1 MKKAFVE
8 YENSSAE
15 LLDAAEEGRFDIVEQ
30 LLAIPGIDVNAKDN
44 YGDTALILA
53 VKNGYVAVVKL
64 LLANDDIDINA
75 GDDGNCTALSWAA
88 YNGNVAVVK
97 LLLAKDLIDI
107 SAIDKD
113 EYTALS
119 WAKIKG
125 NVAVVQLLLA
135 VLDKD
140 EGKSAKTL
148 DTYAK
153 VKEHFHLYPA
163 RSPDGK
169 SVNYGIYQAGGRS
182 YKQCIVGR
190 IENISKSD
198 RSDMGFL
205 VSIPVPYLES
215 YTRGSDR
222 DPITLIRKYIKAIC
236 TLEPKD
242 NYTDE
247 VGLEFARKRIRII
260 IGLNIKDDHF
270 NLDQKTRKIYKQV
283 YRFSKKINA
292 HLKDKRWPA
301 WVVPTLWGIEHDL
314 GPEFYFDSSKVDW
327 ENSRS
332 DDLRQHLAQVIVPKN
347 HVKMQFPFASM
358 RSFLIES
365 TACKIMLQELSA
377 LNKKVY
383 FLTGDADLISL
394 KPINKNTS
402 VFNLVCDTV
411 IAHPDTYFMRLGGA
425 YGFENEDIAQH
436 IMSKFKILPEL
447 YLSKSVLMTQ
457 LLRSLDTATRK
468 IMSQIDQ
475 ALAYYSEA
483 HTYTVAEVFDQDGEY
498 FVRAGNKASPDT
510 KNSPI
515 TKSARNS
522 KLNEPDFTSHIT
534 KAIIQEKHWV
544 SKSKPENRKQKFL
557 AERSTQLLT
566 SSRHDLAVI
575 KPSTMSLLREGAAGI
590 QVIDEGLMSTAVLKE
605 VIGKQHNTQL
615 TASQLNSRFS
625 EAGYG
630 ANGFHESVEL
640 LPIIRVPFVIY
651 FLTGARRNQAARIA
665 AAQADIARNAIT
677 SDGIPDDTTFQAI
690 YKKLMDISERPESL
704 LVNDP
709 VIDIPGMRNIGTQRL
724 NTHRQL
730 ILKAFFQLEHLLRWG
745 VAMMH
750 KIKSLTESYELK
762 IKNKTVE
769 GDDLLS
775 GEIFK
780 RKVQKG
786 APPTARPLDY
796 SSADG
801 AADSMIE
808 LSKDTKQAVSSN
820 DLSVEEAL
828 AGHMQKFPLA
838 EEENIAAAK
847 KESLNSA
854 TEKGA
859 IGPRNIP
866 GWTIKDVPDVGNC
879 FYEAIIHQMKTINHP
894 FLFDVPVGGVPH
906 LYLRNILNSSNE
918 GEWAEDRTIDEFVTK
933 VPVILAIVDTRRPD
947 DGYVCYYLGADETVT
962 TNPDID
968 LFLPTDKPII
978 RIAATGNHYL
988 SIMKNPELN
997 AGKLRDGYI
1006 APELLNVTSPSFFA
1020 RLARESLIER
1030 RHESADNQRA
1040 YDNRFGLVPWLN

>member
-1 MKKAFVE
+1 MC
-8 YENSSAE
+8 
-15 LLDAAEEGRFDIVEQ
+15 G
-30 LLAIPGIDVNAKDN
+30 
-44 YGDTALILA
+44 
-53 VKNGYVAVVKL
+53 
-64 LLANDDIDINA
+64 
-75 GDDGNCTALSWAA
+75 
-88 YNGNVAVVK
+88 
-97 LLLAKDLIDI
+97 
-107 SAIDKD
+107 
-113 EYTALS
+113 
-119 WAKIKG
+119 
-125 NVAVVQLLLA
+125 
-135 VLDKD
+135 
-140 EGKSAKTL
+140 
-148 DTYAK
+148 
-153 VKEHFHLYPA
+153 
-163 RSPDGK
+163 
-169 SVNYGIYQAGGRS
+169 
-182 YKQCIVGR
+182 
-190 IENISKSD
+190 
-198 RSDMGFL
+198 
-205 VSIPVPYLES
+205 
-215 YTRGSDR
+215 
-222 DPITLIRKYIKAIC
+222 
-236 TLEPKD
+236 
-242 NYTDE
+242 
-247 VGLEFARKRIRII
+247 
-260 IGLNIKDDHF
+260 
-270 NLDQKTRKIYKQV
+270 
-283 YRFSKKINA
+283 
-292 HLKDKRWPA
+292 
-301 WVVPTLWGIEHDL
+301 
-314 GPEFYFDSSKVDW
+314 
-327 ENSRS
+327 
-332 DDLRQHLAQVIVPKN
+332 
-347 HVKMQFPFASM
+347 
-358 RSFLIES
+358 
-365 TACKIMLQELSA
+365 QE
-377 LNKKVY
+377 
-383 FLTGDADLISL
+383 
-394 KPINKNTS
+394 
-402 VFNLVCDTV
+402 
-411 IAHPDTYFMRLGGA
+411 
-425 YGFENEDIAQH
+425 
-436 IMSKFKILPEL
+436 
-447 YLSKSVLMTQ
+447 
-457 LLRSLDTATRK
+457 
-468 IMSQIDQ
+468 
-475 ALAYYSEA
+475 
-483 HTYTVAEVFDQDGEY
+483 
-498 FVRAGNKASPDT
+498 T

-522 KLNEPDFTSHIT
+522 KHNEPDFTTHIA

-544 SKSKPENRKQKFL
+544 SNPKNREQKFL

-575 KPSTMSLLREGAAGI
+575 KPSTMSLPREGAAGI

-605 VIGKQHNTQL
+605 MIGKQHNTQL
-615 TASQLNSRFS
+615 TSSQLNSRFR

-630 ANGFHESVEL
+630 DKGFHESVAL
-640 LPIIRVPFVIY
+640 LPIIRMPFVVY
-651 FLTGARRNQAARIA
+651 FLTKETVIKGIENQTERID
-665 AAQADIARNAIT
+665 AAQKEMGIHPIT
-677 SDGIPDDTTFQAI
+677 SAGIPDDTTFQAI

-750 KIKSLTESYELK
+750 KIKSLTESYKLK

-828 AGHMQKFPLA
+828 AGPMQKFPLA

-847 KESLNSA
+847 KESLKSA

-866 GWTIKDVPDVGNC
+866 GWTIKDVPGDGNC
-879 FYEAIIHQMKTINHP
+879 FYEAIVQQMKTINHP

-947 DGYVCYYLGADETVT
+947 DGYVCYYLGADKTVT

-978 RIAATGNHYL
+978 RIAATGNHYI

-997 AGKLRDGYI
+997 AGRLRDGYI

>member
-1 MKKAFVE
+1 MI
-8 YENSSAE
+8 
-15 LLDAAEEGRFDIVEQ
+15 DAAKTNNITELQRLVATGANINSTDANGKTALMWAAENGHLETAQCLLIARASINTARADGMTALMWAAMKGRVAVAEFLVR
-30 LLAIPGIDVNAKDN
+30 AGAMIDAARPDGK
-44 YGDTALILA
+44 TALILA
-53 VKNGYVAVVKL
+53 KSEGHNAMAKL
-64 LLANDDIDINA
+64 L
-75 GDDGNCTALSWAA
+75 
-88 YNGNVAVVK
+88 V
-97 LLLAKDLIDI
+97 
-107 SAIDKD
+107 
-113 EYTALS
+113 E
-119 WAKIKG
+119 
-125 NVAVVQLLLA
+125 
-135 VLDKD
+135 LDKD
-140 EGKSAKTL
+140 LKKSDKSPL
-148 DTYAK
+148 TYK
-153 VKEHFHLYPA
+153 SIQEQFSLYGERPG
-163 RSPDGK
+163 DGK
-169 SVNYGIYQAGGRS
+169 KPCTYGVYHAGGEN
-182 YKQCIVGR
+182 YEKCIVGR
-190 IENISKSD
+190 IENISKRD
-198 RSDMGFL
+198 RSDIGFL
-205 VSIPVPYLES
+205 VSIPVPYLER

-236 TLEPKD
+236 TLDPEYSQD

-247 VGLEFARKRIRII
+247 AGLEFARKRLRII
-260 IGLNIKDDHF
+260 IGLNVKDDHF
-270 NLDQKTRKIYKQV
+270 NLDQKTRNLHEEIHQ
-283 YRFSKKINA
+283 FSNKINA

-332 DDLRQHLAQVIVPKN
+332 DCLRQHLAQVKVPGN
-347 HVKMQFPFASM
+347 HVKMKFPFASM

-394 KPINKNTS
+394 KPINKNIS

-425 YGFENEDIAQH
+425 YGFENEEVAQQ
-436 IMSKFKILPEL
+436 IMSKFTILPEL
-447 YLSKSVLMTQ
+447 YLARSVLMTQ
-457 LLRSLDTATRK
+457 LLRSLDTATRR

-483 HTYTVAEVFDQDGEY
+483 HTYTVAEVFDQDGKH
-498 FVRAGNKASPDT
+498 FVWAGNKKSSPDT

-522 KLNEPDFTSHIT
+522 KHNEPDFTTHIA

-544 SKSKPENRKQKFL
+544 SNPKNREQKFL

-575 KPSTMSLLREGAAGI
+575 KPSTMSLPREGAAGI

-605 VIGKQHNTQL
+605 MIGKQHNTQL
-615 TASQLNSRFS
+615 TSSQLNSRFR

-630 ANGFHESVEL
+630 DKGFHESVAL
-640 LPIIRVPFVIY
+640 LPIIRMPFVVY
-651 FLTGARRNQAARIA
+651 FLTKETVIKGIENQTERID
-665 AAQADIARNAIT
+665 AAQKEMGIHPIT
-677 SDGIPDDTTFQAI
+677 SAGIPDDTTFQAI

-730 ILKAFFQLEHLLRWG
+730 ILKAFFQLEHLLRWS

-750 KIKSLTESYELK
+750 RIKSLTESYELK
-762 IKNKTVE
+762 IKNKTVA

-775 GEIFK
+775 GDIFK
-780 RKVQKG
+780 RNGQVG
-786 APPTARPLDY
+786 APPAARTLDY
-796 SSADG
+796 FSANGAVDGMQKSSQ
-801 AADSMIE
+801 
-808 LSKDTKQAVSSN
+808 DTKQAVSSN

-828 AGHMQKFPLA
+828 VGPMQKFLLA
-838 EEENIAAAK
+838 EEEMI
-847 KESLNSA
+847 KESLFFA
-854 TEKGA
+854 TQKG
-859 IGPRNIP
+859 ISGPNKIP
-866 GWTIKDVPDVGNC
+866 GWTIQDVPDVGNC
-879 FYEAIIHQMKTINHP
+879 FYEAIIHQMQTINHP

-933 VPVILAIVDTRRPD
+933 VSVILAIVDTRRPD

-978 RIAATGNHYL
+978 RIAATGNHFL
-988 SIMKNPELN
+988 SVVQNPELN
-997 AGKLRDGYI
+997 AGRLRSGYM
-1006 APELLNVTSPSFFA
+1006 APVLLPGYSPSFFT
-1020 RLARESLIER
+1020 RLSTKSIIDQ
-1030 RHESADNQRA
+1030 RHENSFNQRA
-1040 YDNRFGLVPWLN
+1040 YDNLFGLVPWIN